1 VVLARASI
9 VTPGDWT
16 ELDLNPA
23 TRHTSISQ
31 LVRRPGVSSRGW
43 APDAVPIIA
52 LLDRASRR
60 VADAGA
66 FYCAWHLAKD
76 PSGNTVV
83 LTALMQVRS
92 ATVPPPPDAHSGVS
106 IVSVGERCAALADV
120 VRGDSLWAGADV
132 RVVKLPFTGSAVRLR
147 IEDGGVIVQYL
158 VPLVNG
164 SAVVVL
170 TFSCPFPPYAR
181 VVTEL
186 FDAMAQS
193 LVLHYE

>member
-1 VVLARASI
+1 MVLARASI

-31 LVRRPGVSSRGW
+31 LVRQPGVSSRGW

-76 PSGNTVV
+76 PSGGTVV
-83 LTALMQVRS
+83 LTALMQVRQPS
-92 ATVPPPPDAHSGVS
+92 VPLPDTHSGMS
-106 IVSVGERCAALADV
+106 SASVAERCAALADV
-120 VRGDSLWAGADV
+120 VRSDSLWAGADV
-132 RVVKLPFTGSAVRLR
+132 RVVKLPFTGSAVRMR

>member
-16 ELDLNPA
+16 EFDLNPS
-23 TRHTSISQ
+23 TRHSSISQ
-31 LVRRPGVSSRGW
+31 LVKRPGSRGW
-43 APDAVPIIA
+43 APDAVRIIA

-66 FYCAWHLAKD
+66 FYCAWHLTND
-76 PSGNTVV
+76 PAGNRVA
-83 LTALMQVRS
+83 LTALMQVRP
-92 ATVPPPPDAHSGVS
+92 AVVPPSDAHSGVS
-106 IVSVGERCAALADV
+106 SVSVGERCSALADV
-120 VRGDSLWAGADV
+120 VRSDSLWAGADV

-147 IEDGGVIVQYL
+147 LEDGGVIVQYL

-170 TFSCPFPPYAR
+170 TFSCPCPPYAR
-181 VVTEL
+181 AVTEL

>member
-1 VVLARASI
+1 MVLTRASI

-31 LVRRPGVSSRGW
+31 LVRRPGVSSRCW

-92 ATVPPPPDAHSGVS
+92 AMVPPAAAHSGS
-106 IVSVGERCAALADV
+106 SSVSVGERCAALADV

-147 IEDGGVIVQYL
+147 VEDGGVIVQYL

-170 TFSCPFPPYAR
+170 TFSCPCPPYAR
-181 VVTEL
+181 AVTEL

>member
-31 LVRRPGVSSRGW
+31 LVRRSVARSRGL
-43 APDAVPIIA
+43 ASDAVSIIA
-52 LLDRASRR
+52 MLDRTCKRA
-60 VADAGA
+60 ADGGA
-66 FYCAWHLAKD
+66 FYCAWHILED
-76 PSGNTVV
+76 PSGPVV
-83 LTALMQVRS
+83 LTALMQVRPVM
-92 ATVPPPPDAHSGVS
+92 VPLPDTHSGISNVS
-106 IVSVGERCAALADV
+106 IGERCAALADV
-120 VRGDSLWAGADV
+120 AGKDSLWAGADV

-147 IEDGGVIVQYL
+147 NEDGALIVQYL

-170 TFSCPFPPYAR
+170 TFSCPSPPHAR
-181 VVTEL
+181 LMTEL